1 MTSVHDVTYELL
13 RRHGATRIFGNPGSN
28 ELPFLKEF
36 PSDFRYFLGLHE
48 GVAVGMADGYAQ
60 ATGKPALVN
69 LHAAAG
75 TATVRLGGRLAEL
88 QRNAS
93 PHNTLNG
100 LWRLTMRDLLVGSL
114 AAAAL
119 SFALCGTALADADPT
134 VQQIYEAASSGHLDQ
149 AQQMMDQVLRDH
161 PDSAKAHDVQSE
173 LYARE
178 GKFGLAREE
187 LDRAEQL
194 APGLPKE
201 NPRSVAELR
210 AELGLLRRADGATR
224 EPSAPHFPWG
234 TELIL
239 ALAVGVFWMLFRRRT
254 TYAQNPPSSGPTAPP
269 GTSDPGGY
277 GPGAPVGGSGIGSM
291 VAGGLAGGLAAG
303 AGIVAGEELA
313 HHLLD
318 GGHSSEPP
326 APAAD
331 NGKSNS
337 ANSDMGGADFGV
349 NDPDSW
355 DDDSGDGGGGGGD
368 DWT

>member
-1 MTSVHDVTYELL
+1 M
-13 RRHGATRIFGNPGSN
+13 
-28 ELPFLKEF
+28 
-36 PSDFRYFLGLHE
+36 RY
-48 GVAVGMADGYAQ
+48 
-60 ATGKPALVN
+60 LV
-69 LHAAAG
+69 
-75 TATVRLGGRLAEL
+75 
-88 QRNAS
+88 S
-93 PHNTLNG
+93 
-100 LWRLTMRDLLVGSL
+100 GSL

-119 SFALCGTALADADPT
+119 SFMLGGPALADTDPT
-134 VQQIYEAASSGHLDQ
+134 VHQIYEAASSGHLDQ

-161 PDSAKAHDVQSE
+161 PNSAKAHYVQSE

-178 GKFGLAREE
+178 GKLALARAE

-201 NPRSVAELR
+201 NPRSVAELKS
-210 AELGLLRRADGATR
+210 ELGLMHRADGATR
-224 EPSAPHFPWG
+224 QSAPHFPWG
-234 TELIL
+234 TVLIL

-254 TYAQNPPSSGPTAPP
+254 TYAQYPPSGVPTAAP
-269 GTSDPGGY
+269 GTYGAGGY
-277 GPGAPVGGSGIGSM
+277 GPGGPVGGSGIGST

-303 AGIVAGEELA
+303 AGIVAGEALA

-318 GGHSSEPP
+318 GGHPSASP

-331 NGKSNS
+331 NGESNA

-355 DDDSGDGGGGGGD
+355 DDGSGGSGDAGGGGD